1 MTKTIISDEIEIL
14 IDKEKKLKTI
24 IAQKKHSSSSDK
36 FAIFFFLCW
45 LIVYPIAY
53 FSLEKDFQFVM
64 FSLIFIIMIGGL
76 GIQIFLAFKEKQV
89 IEIYNDYLVFY
100 KKRPFLSKKI
110 KIDKN
115 NNTKIELVKLSVW
128 GLDSF
133 NFFIGV
139 KHIVN
144 LYSYKIPTI
153 NGFTFFEH
161 FDEKQ
166 KEWIIK
172 YLKKK

>member
-14 IDKEKKLKTI
+14 IDKEKKQKTI
-24 IAQKKHSSSSDK
+24 IAQKKHYSGSDK

-45 LIVYPIAY
+45 IIAY
-53 FSLEKDFQFVM
+53 PLAFFSVEKDFKFLM
-64 FSLIFIIMIGGL
+64 FSLIFVLMIGGL
-76 GIQIFLAFKEKQV
+76 GIQIFLALKEKQV
-89 IEIYNDYLVFY
+89 IEINSDYLVFY
-100 KKRPFLSKKI
+100 KKRPFWSKKFQ
-110 KIDKN
+110 IDRKDKS
-115 NNTKIELVKLSVW
+115 KIELVNISVL
-128 GLDSF
+128 GVDSF

-144 LYSYKIPTI
+144 LFSYKIPTI